1 MKRIIEIVVDLQNKI
16 YNTIFLK
23 QMDTTVIKVKLL
35 DNNIIAD
42 LTSQTVDIIFT
53 KPDNT
58 IVQQL
63 SSNIDKTNGIATIPL
78 LEDCVR
84 QAGKAKME
92 IEVKNTNSEVISSF
106 YIPVQIEKTSKEN
119 VTSENTPNYFEEF
132 AKAIDNFTNNSTKML
147 SDISAAEQTRVTNEN
162 ARISAENTRKTNETN
177 RVNAESSRATAE
189 AERVSNEN
197 TRKKNETSRTSAEN
211 TRKTNEAN
219 RTNAESARATAEAA
233 RVTAEQNRVT
243 EFNQMMQNVNV
254 QAVQQNTADIAEIK
268 EEINEMKKVHVYGV
282 RRKLASNSSSA
293 WERIE
298 DSVGKV
304 ANAQKGTTAVQND
317 FDNIYPWSDIIS
329 YNYDITSKRIT
340 AYYGEP
346 TFKFDGSNGEVL
358 TRIPEFWY
366 KRTRDATYEYIYIA
380 DGKKDGYIKSEQFSV
395 GRYTMSGSSSRVYS
409 KSGVAPLVSTT
420 ITNFR
425 TYARNLGDGFGQ
437 LDWHYFLLQILY
449 LVEYADYNAQS
460 KLGKGVISK
469 EWTGSFNGVN
479 SGGCDSLGMK
489 SGTLNDDGLNSMIYR
504 GIEDIYGA
512 LWQFVDGINIK
523 DYVAYVSQNSNDY
536 AVDKFDGSYKA
547 LGYTNYS
554 TSGQYQSAVGYDANN
569 PIVDFPTAGGGAS
582 NTYMTDYYWC
592 AEGNR
597 IALVRR

>member
-189 AERVSNEN
+189 AERISN
-197 TRKKNETSRTSAEN
+197 EN
-211 TRKTNEAN
+211 TRKTNE
-219 RTNAESARATAEAA
+219 T
-233 RVTAEQNRVT
+233 
-243 EFNQMMQNVNV
+243 
-254 QAVQQNTADIAEIK
+254 
-268 EEINEMKKVHVYGV
+268 
-282 RRKLASNSSSA
+282 
-293 WERIE
+293 
-298 DSVGKV
+298 
-304 ANAQKGTTAVQND
+304 
-317 FDNIYPWSDIIS
+317 NIYL
-329 YNYDITSKRIT
+329 
-340 AYYGEP
+340 
-346 TFKFDGSNGEVL
+346 FK
-358 TRIPEFWY
+358 
-366 KRTRDATYEYIYIA
+366 
-380 DGKKDGYIKSEQFSV
+380 
-395 GRYTMSGSSSRVYS
+395 M
-409 KSGVAPLVSTT
+409 
-420 ITNFR
+420 
-425 TYARNLGDGFGQ
+425 
-437 LDWHYFLLQILY
+437 
-449 LVEYADYNAQS
+449 
-460 KLGKGVISK
+460 
-469 EWTGSFNGVN
+469 
-479 SGGCDSLGMK
+479 
-489 SGTLNDDGLNSMIYR
+489 
-504 GIEDIYGA
+504 
-512 LWQFVDGINIK
+512 
-523 DYVAYVSQNSNDY
+523 
-536 AVDKFDGSYKA
+536 
-547 LGYTNYS
+547 
-554 TSGQYQSAVGYDANN
+554 
-569 PIVDFPTAGGGAS
+569 
-582 NTYMTDYYWC
+582 
-592 AEGNR
+592 
-597 IALVRR
+597 